1 MKIIELRRHSIRD
14 KPSPHLT
21 QEGVDLAK
29 KVGETLGNFHKI
41 ISSNAPRA
49 TETAVAMGYAV
60 GEVLDEVSM
69 TPESIGQEVNWG
81 MGFSEYAEVIKKD
94 GETAKYAR
102 KMVMFITKIA
112 EELPDDG
119 YALIVT
125 HGGLI
130 EICTIGCIPNIDY
143 AFWGKPLEYCEGVR
157 LAFDGEKFVSAEILR
172 LENNKGEEK

>member
-1 MKIIELRRHSIRD
+1 MKIIELRRHSKRD
-14 KPSPHLT
+14 KPSSHLT

-29 KVGETLGNFHKI
+29 KVGETLGDFHKV

-60 GEVLDEVSM
+60 DEILDEVSM
-69 TPESIGQEVNWG
+69 TPESIGKEVNWG
-81 MGFSEYAEVIKKD
+81 MGFSEYAEVIKKE

-102 KMVMFITKIA
+102 KMAKFITKIA
-112 EELPDDG
+112 EKLPDDE
-119 YALIVT
+119 YVLIVT

-143 AFWGKPLEYCEGVR
+143 AFWGKPLENCEGVR
-157 LAFDGEKFVSAEILR
+157 LAFDGERFVSAEILR
-172 LENNKGEEK
+172 LEN

>member
-1 MKIIELRRHSIRD
+1 MKIIELRRHSKRD

-21 QEGVDLAK
+21 QEGVDLAR
-29 KVGETLGNFHKI
+29 KVGKTLGEFHKI

-69 TPESIGQEVNWG
+69 TPERIGKEVNWG
-81 MGFSEYAEVIKKD
+81 MGFSEYAEVIKKE

-102 KMVMFITKIA
+102 EMAEFIKKIA
-112 EELPDDG
+112 EELSDDG

-143 AFWGKPLEYCEGVR
+143 AFWGKPLECCEGVR
-157 LAFDGEKFVSAEILR
+157 IAFDGEKFVSAEILR
-172 LENNKGEEK
+172 LEN